1 MTTFMMKNK
10 PREYDLA
17 CPLQRTQALG
27 THKCEGL
34 LPSGY
39 VMDTTACDITEV

>member
-10 PREYDLA
+10 PREDDLA
-17 CPLQRTQALG
+17 CPLQCTQALS

-34 LPSGY
+34 LASWY
-39 VMDTTACDITEV
+39 FMNTTDCDITEV